1 MKTRDPV
8 TGAGL
13 NRAPS
18 ASLRA
23 DPPEEQAKR
32 QAERQKHRRLSDF
45 ADGLPEGRRAV
56 QRYGSVDT
64 LAAHMSQMEELQ
76 EQIDAALEAV
86 RLVAELRRA
95 AIRNARLRGPAAD
108 T

>member
-1 MKTRDPV
+1 VQGSIER
-8 TGAGL
+8 
-13 NRAPS
+13 RARRFAPILLRSRLSAKPS
-18 ASLRA
+18 ARSIVGLATSLMA
-23 DPPEEQAKR
+23 FLK
-32 QAERQKHRRLSDF
+32 
-45 ADGLPEGRRAV
+45 GGRAV

-76 EQIDAALEAV
+76 EQIDAALEAM

>member
-1 MKTRDPV
+1 
-8 TGAGL
+8 
-13 NRAPS
+13 
-18 ASLRA
+18 
-23 DPPEEQAKR
+23 
-32 QAERQKHRRLSDF
+32 
-45 ADGLPEGRRAV
+45 
-56 QRYGSVDT
+56 
-64 LAAHMSQMEELQ
+64 MEELQ